1 MAPADT
7 TVTET
12 IAGKDAED
20 RVAVASNWRLVWW
33 RFRRH
38 HLAMA
43 SAGLLI
49 FLYLIVL
56 VPDFFS
62 TQDPERTDAR
72 QAFIPVQMVHFFDD
86 GRLSPWVPAIVGK
99 RNPTTLRME
108 WVTDPQKKVPVRFF
122 APGFSYRV
130 FGLFESNLHLI
141 VPADPDAAHLPAG
154 LRPPG
159 TRSVVAHHARHAD
172 LDDRR
177 PGGGGVERHPGRRAG
192 RHLGLCRRQDRPGD
206 PAPDRAAAIRADH
219 PDLAGALRPPCRATG
234 RPYRSS
240 SPSP

>member
-1 MAPADT
+1 MAPTDT
-7 TVTET
+7 AATV
-12 IAGKDAED
+12 AGKDAED

-72 QAFIPVQMVHFFDD
+72 QAFIPVQTVHLFDD

-99 RNPTTLRME
+99 RNPTTL
-108 WVTDPQKKVPVRFF
+108 
-122 APGFSYRV
+122 
-130 FGLFESNLHLI
+130 
-141 VPADPDAAHLPAG
+141 AHG
-154 LRPPG
+154 M
-159 TRSVVAHHARHAD
+159 
-172 LDDRR
+172 DDRSAEE
-177 PGGGGVERHPGRRAG
+177 G
-192 RHLGLCRRQDRPGD
+192 
-206 PAPDRAAAIRADH
+206 
-219 PDLAGALRPPCRATG
+219 AGALLRAGLLLSRLRPVRDQPASDRRRPIRRSASSCWAPTGWAAISGRASCTAR
-234 RPYRSS
+234 RPR
-240 SPSP
+240 

>member
-1 MAPADT
+1 MARGHDGHQ
-7 TVTET
+7 T

-72 QAFIPVQMVHFFDD
+72 QAFIPVQMVHLFDD
-86 GRLSPWVPAIVGK
+86 GSSSPWVPAIVGK

-108 WVTDPQKKVPVRFF
+108 WMTDPQQEGAGALLRAGLHLARLRPVR
-122 APGFSYRV
+122 
-130 FGLFESNLHLI
+130 E
-141 VPADPDAAHLPAG
+141 
-154 LRPPG
+154 
-159 TRSVVAHHARHAD
+159 
-172 LDDRR
+172 
-177 PGGGGVERHPGRRAG
+177 
-192 RHLGLCRRQDRPGD
+192 Q
-206 PAPDRAAAIRADH
+206 PAPDRAGRSERSASSCWAPTGWDAISGRASCT
-219 PDLAGALRPPCRATG
+219 ARRPR
-234 RPYRSS
+234 
-240 SPSP
+240 

>member
-72 QAFIPVQMVHFFDD
+72 QAFIPAQMVHFFDD

-108 WVTDPQKKVPVRFF
+108 WKPDVTKRVPVRFF
-122 APGFSYRV
+122 TNG
-130 FGLFESNLHLI
+130 HLI
-141 VPADPDAAHLPAG
+141 GPV
-154 LRPPG
+154 
-159 TRSVVAHHARHAD
+159 
-172 LDDRR
+172 
-177 PGGGGVERHPGRRAG
+177 
-192 RHLGLCRRQDRPGD
+192 D
-206 PAPDRAAAIRADH
+206 PAQR
-219 PDLAGALRPPCRATG
+219 LF
-234 RPYRSS
+234 
-240 SPSP
+240 